1 MTESKLTKPCTN
13 CGATLK
19 LSPENI
25 VITCEYCGET
35 YDVDFNKVAG
45 HKMIPTKSQ
54 KEIRANVTE
63 FLKKNKTDINSISI
77 DEVKANYL
85 PYWIV
90 PFKSHTEYY
99 GVQRG
104 SVTRHRTK
112 TRTVTDSNGKK
123 RTETYQEAYQVT
135 VWKDTKGNFSRNG
148 KQNIIARKHTA
159 FYGFSEFNSTLFL
172 DNVVDFDFEKVKDAN
187 SEFINAEVEPNE
199 AQMEAYGDIENKN
212 RSMAASNLH
221 KLVRCD
227 SEITVENPLYVHS
240 PLWSVRYRLE
250 DKIYKV
256 SVAGDSGKVVKG
268 EVPITTKQRIIN
280 YVLGTVLILVSA
292 ILGNFGIQMSAI
304 EDTAVIGIIL
314 IILGVVGI
322 SCSAIPIRKAFKMQL
337 EKSSMKE
344 IKKERRISLKAA
356 KKALRGGK

>member
-1 MTESKLTKPCTN
+1 MTERKLTKNCTN
-13 CGATLK
+13 CGSVLK

-35 YDVDFNKVAG
+35 YDVNFVKIAG

-54 KEIRANVTE
+54 KEVQANVLE

-90 PFKSHTEYY
+90 PFKSNTEYY

-104 SVTRHRTK
+104 SVTRYRTK
-112 TRTVTDSNGKK
+112 TRTVTDSNGNTK
-123 RTETYQEAYQVT
+123 TETYQEAYQVT
-135 VWKDTKGNFSRNG
+135 VWRDKSGNFSRNG
-148 KQNIIARKHTA
+148 NQNVMARKHTA
-159 FYGFSEFNSTLFL
+159 FYGFYEFNSTLFL
-172 DNVVDFDFEKVKDAN
+172 ENVVDFDYKKVKDAN
-187 SEFINAEVEPNE
+187 SEFINAEVEPHE

-212 RSMAASNLH
+212 RSMAASGLH

-227 SEITVENPLYVHS
+227 SEITVQTPLYVHA
-240 PLWSVRYRLE
+240 PLWSIRYRLN
-250 DKIYKV
+250 DKVYKV

-268 EVPITTKQRIIN
+268 EVPITMKQRIIN
-280 YVLGTVLILVSA
+280 YVLGTALILVSA
-292 ILGNFGIQMSAI
+292 LLGNFGIQMSAI
-304 EDTAVIGIIL
+304 EDTATIGVIL

-322 SCSAIPIRKAFKMQL
+322 GCSAIPIKKAFKMQL
-337 EKSSMKE
+337 EKSSIKE
-344 IKKERRISLKAA
+344 IKKERRVSLKAA

>member
-1 MTESKLTKPCTN
+1 MTESKLTKNCTN
-13 CGATLK
+13 CGAVLK

-35 YDVDFNKVAG
+35 YDVNFTKVAG

-54 KEIRANVTE
+54 KEVHANVLE
-63 FLKKNKTDINSISI
+63 FLKKNRTDVNSISI

-90 PFKSHTEYY
+90 PFKSHTEFY

-135 VWKDTKGNFSRNG
+135 VWKDMTGNFSRNG
-148 KQNIIARKHTA
+148 NLNVIARKHTA
-159 FYGFSEFNSTLFL
+159 FYGYSEFNSTLFL
-172 DNVVDFDFEKVKDAN
+172 DNLVDFDFNKVKEVN
-187 SEFINAEVEPNE
+187 SEFINAEVEAHE

-212 RSMAASNLH
+212 RSIAASKLH

-227 SEITVENPLYVHS
+227 SEITVQNPLYVHT
-240 PLWSVRYRLE
+240 PLWSVRYRLN
-250 DKIYKV
+250 DKVYKV
-256 SVAGDSGKVVKG
+256 SVAGDSGKVIKG

-280 YVLGTVLILVSA
+280 YVLGMVLILVSA
-292 ILGNFGIQMSAI
+292 ILGQVGINLSAI
-304 EDTAVIGIIL
+304 EDSATIGVIL
-314 IILGVVGI
+314 IILGVIGI
-322 SCSAIPIRKAFKMQL
+322 GCSAIPIRKAFKMQR
-337 EKSSMKE
+337 EKSSIKE
-344 IKKERRISLKAA
+344 IKKERRISLKGA
-356 KKALRGGK
+356 KKVLKGGK

>member
-1 MTESKLTKPCTN
+1 MTESKLTKNCTN
-13 CGATLK
+13 CGAVLK

-35 YDVDFNKVAG
+35 YDVNFTKVAG

-54 KEIRANVTE
+54 KEIRANVIE

-77 DEVKANYL
+77 DEVKSNYL

-90 PFKSHTEYY
+90 PFKSHTDYY
-99 GVQRG
+99 GVVRG

-112 TRTVTDSNGKK
+112 TRTVTDSNGNK

-135 VWKDTKGNFSRNG
+135 VWKDKKGNFSRNG
-148 KQNIIARKHTA
+148 NQNIIARKHTA

-172 DNVVDFDFEKVKDAN
+172 DNLIDFDFEKVKDSN
-187 SEFINAEVEPNE
+187 SEFINAEVEPHE
-199 AQMEAYGDIENKN
+199 AQMKAYGDIENKN
-212 RSMAASNLH
+212 RSIAASNLH

-227 SEITVENPLYVHS
+227 SEITVQNPLYVHS

-322 SCSAIPIRKAFKMQL
+322 GCSAIPIRKAFKMQL
-337 EKSSMKE
+337 EKSSIKE
-344 IKKERRISLKAA
+344 IRKERRISLRAA

>member
-1 MTESKLTKPCTN
+1 LTESNLTKACTT
-13 CGATLK
+13 CGAILK

-35 YDVDFNKVAG
+35 YDVNFTKVAG

-54 KEIRANVTE
+54 KVVRANVLE
-63 FLKKNKTDINSISI
+63 FLKKNRTDINSISI
-77 DEVKANYL
+77 DEVKANYI

-104 SVTRHRTK
+104 SVTRYRTK
-112 TRTVTDSNGKK
+112 TRTVTDSNGNK

-135 VWKDTKGNFSRNG
+135 IWREKNGNFSRNG
-148 KQNIIARKHTA
+148 NQNIIARKHTA

-172 DNVVDFDFEKVKDAN
+172 DNVVDFDYKKVKDAN
-187 SEFINAEVEPNE
+187 SEFINAEVESHE

-212 RSMAASNLH
+212 RSMAASGLY

-227 SEITVENPLYVHS
+227 SEITVQTPLYVHA
-240 PLWSVRYRLE
+240 PLWLIRYRLD
-250 DKIYKV
+250 DKVYKV

-268 EVPITTKQRIIN
+268 EVPITKKQRIIN

-292 ILGNFGIQMSAI
+292 LLGNFGIRMSSI
-304 EDTAVIGIIL
+304 EDTATIGVIL
-314 IILGVVGI
+314 IIFGVVGI
-322 SCSAIPIRKAFKMQL
+322 GCSVIPIRKAFKLQL
-337 EKSSMKE
+337 EKSSKKE
-344 IKKERRISLKAA
+344 IKKERRISLRAA

>member
-1 MTESKLTKPCTN
+1 LTESKLTKNCTN
-13 CGATLK
+13 CGAVLK

-35 YDVDFNKVAG
+35 YDVNFNKVAG

-54 KEIRANVTE
+54 KVIKTNVLE

-104 SVTRHRTK
+104 SVTRYRTK
-112 TRTVTDSNGKK
+112 TRTVTDSNGNK

-135 VWKDTKGNFSRNG
+135 VWREKSGNFSRNG
-148 KQNIIARKHTA
+148 KQTVMARKHTA
-159 FYGFSEFNSTLFL
+159 FYGFYEFNSTLFL
-172 DNVVDFDFEKVKDAN
+172 ENVVDFDYKKVKDAN
-187 SEFINAEVEPNE
+187 SEFINAEVESHE

-212 RSMAASNLH
+212 RSMAASGLH

-227 SEITVENPLYVHS
+227 SEITVQTPLYVHA
-240 PLWSVRYRLE
+240 PLWSIRYRLN
-250 DKIYKV
+250 DKVYKV

-268 EVPITTKQRIIN
+268 EVPITMKQRIFN

-292 ILGNFGIQMSAI
+292 LLGNFGIQMSAI
-304 EDTAVIGIIL
+304 EDTATIGVILIIFGVIGI
-314 IILGVVGI
+314 G
-322 SCSAIPIRKAFKMQL
+322 CSVLPTRNAFKMQK
-337 EKSSMKE
+337 EKSSIKE